1 MKTLSPEVS
10 LRIARE
16 FLDKCLFA
24 LLRRFQPGSNIAQL
38 NKIFEFFHDDKNE
51 HFHRSEKQ

>member
-16 FLDKCLFA
+16 FLDKFLFA

-38 NKIFEFFHDDKNE
+38 NKSFLIHDDKNE